1 MDSSSKGPGF
11 SRRRALKSAG
21 VLGAATM
28 IGCESTD
35 VPLVDASMQMGG
47 DAAMPDTGPR
57 GRDAGPAPM
66 GAFQHGVASGDPL
79 ADAVIL
85 WTRVTT
91 ESTSAIALAWEM
103 SRDASF
109 ATIDASGEA
118 SADPARDFTAKVD
131 ATGLMPA
138 TTYYYRFRVVD
149 GGETSPVGRTRTA
162 PASDAEIARLRFAVC
177 SCSNY
182 AFGYFHG
189 YRNIAQR
196 ADLDAVL
203 HLGDY
208 IYEYGTG
215 EYGTFRDCDPPGEI
229 VTLDDY
235 RRRYRQYR
243 TDPDLQEAHRQ
254 HPFVNV
260 WDDHESAD
268 NAWRDG
274 ANNHDEAEGAWADR
288 KAAAQQAF
296 DEWLPIRTAS
306 EGPSRIWRALR
317 YGALAELVMLDTRID
332 GRSEQGAGEPGA
344 RPLISSEQEAFLI
357 ERLTTSDAQWK
368 VIGQQ
373 VMFSPLPLLAN
384 DDQWDGY
391 PASRTRV
398 LDAIRGD
405 GERDPVRDVVVLTG
419 DIHTAWACEVV
430 EDPSASPLPP
440 ASAVEFVA
448 PGISS
453 PPISPPGGPIE
464 RALMRSLA
472 ARAPHIKYADISH
485 RGYFVLDLSPARVH
499 ATFVQIADVE
509 APYDTSELEVTAW
522 EAASGTSRLVE
533 VEPTSPPDGA
543 PPLAP

>member
-1 MDSSSKGPGF
+1 MKTGSKGTTF

-28 IGCESTD
+28 IGCEPGD
-35 VPLVDASMQMGG
+35 EAPIDASTQMGS
-47 DAAMPDTGPR
+47 DASAPDAGPR
-57 GRDAGPAPM
+57 GRDAGPAPT

-91 ESTSAIALAWEM
+91 DGTSAIALTWEVA
-103 SRDASF
+103 RDASF
-109 ATIDASGEA
+109 ATIDASGDV

-138 TTYYYRFRVVD
+138 TTYFYRFRVVD

-182 AFGYFHG
+182 AFGYFHA

-215 EYGTFRDCDPPGEI
+215 EYGSFRECDPPHEI
-229 VTLDDY
+229 TTLEDY

-243 TDPDLQEAHRQ
+243 SDSDLQEAHRQ

-268 NAWRDG
+268 NSWRDG
-274 ANNHDEAEGAWADR
+274 ANNHDESEGAWAAR

-296 DEWLPIRTAS
+296 DEWLPIRTAT

-317 YGALAELVMLDTRID
+317 YGALAELVMLDTRIE
-332 GRSEQGAGEPGA
+332 GRSEQGVGEADA
-344 RPLISSEQEAFLI
+344 RTLISNEQEAFLI
-357 ERLTTSDAQWK
+357 ERLTTTDAQWK

-373 VMFSPLPLLAN
+373 VMFSPLPVLAN
-384 DDQWDGY
+384 TDQWDGY
-391 PASRTRV
+391 PASRRRV

-440 ASAVEFVA
+440 ADAVEFVA
-448 PGISS
+448 AGISS
-453 PPISPPGGPIE
+453 PPMSPPGGPLE
-464 RALMRSLA
+464 RGILRTIAE
-472 ARAPHIKYADISH
+472 RAPHIKYVDLSH
-485 RGYFVLDLSPARVH
+485 RGYFVLDLSPARAH
-499 ATFVQIADVE
+499 ATYVQIVDVE
-509 APYDTSELEVTAW
+509 APYDISEVEITAW
-522 EAASGTSRLVE
+522 ETATGTHRLVE
-533 VEPTSPPDGA
+533 TEPASPPDGA